1 MVALRKK
8 LTGEMLIRNGWIYVG
23 GMYVLKN
30 EPVRFGWNPNTFETI
45 AGFTTVPFGI
55 EYVYQMK
62 RLLKGFGIKRKIK

>member
-1 MVALRKK
+1 
-8 LTGEMLIRNGWIYVG
+8 
-23 GMYVLKN
+23 MYVLKN